1 MSVELYQQAIE
12 TLSDQPESGSG
23 VRLEQQS
30 VEVVNTF
37 ASPVLLEQIA
47 IEIANQPASPVLLQ
61 QIAVEVLSSVIEA
74 TFDPAV
80 AFMGLE
86 PGGEISE
93 RWQWVTD
100 VETARSGEQVR
111 VSLRSEPRVQV
122 EYDVATTNAADMVLL
137 DQLMTGWQSKFYYL
151 PVWQDRA
158 RLGASYG
165 PTATTISTPLSGFGY
180 VDGGL
185 IGLWTSMTD
194 YKVIQVI
201 DADFETDVL
210 TLSQPLGKSF
220 GADAWIAPIR
230 KAWLSPEA
238 SAARFTGSS
247 TEAKL
252 VFNYEDP
259 VPLERIEWRRDRGG
273 AIEIDGFA
281 LFDHVPNWDTAP
293 QITYSRR
300 LETITEDGV
309 KPWRYDPSGRG
320 WITRAELHTLTSRAE
335 INELL
340 SWVAFRRG
348 RARSYLAPV
357 WDATLDVTRSNLN
370 TATTLYVTG
379 RNYQQMLAEIRGRN
393 YVALR
398 DTTGWI
404 VRKVISA
411 APAEDNAAEDV
422 LTLSASIGR
431 AGTPDGWLD
440 VVWCEPAHLTSDT
453 FEIRWWDG
461 QTADVVISHQQVA
474 A

>member
-1 MSVELYQQAIE
+1 MTVQLYQQALE
-12 TLSDQPESGSG
+12 TISDKPDGGSA
-23 VRLEQQS
+23 VRLDQQS
-30 VEVVNTF
+30 VEVVNNALPT
-37 ASPVLLEQIA
+37 VQLGQMA
-47 IEIANQPASPVLLQ
+47 IEVANVTPPPVQLFQ
-61 QIAVEVLSSVIEA
+61 FGFEVLSSVIEA
-74 TFDPAV
+74 VFDPAI

-86 PGGEISE
+86 PGGEITE

-100 VETARSGEQVR
+100 VQTARSGEQIR
-111 VSLRSEPRVQV
+111 ASLRAEPRVQV
-122 EYDVATTNAADMVLL
+122 EYDVATTTLPDSVLL

-158 RLGASYG
+158 RLGAAYG
-165 PTATTISTPLSGFGY
+165 PAATTISTPLSGFGY

-194 YKVIQVI
+194 YKVIQVLY
-201 DADFETDVL
+201 ADFDTDTL
-210 TLSQPLGKSF
+210 TLAEPLGKSL
-220 GADAWIAPIR
+220 GETAWIAPIR
-230 KAWLSPEA
+230 KAWLSSEA

-247 TEAKL
+247 FEAKL
-252 VFNYEDP
+252 VFNLEDP

-281 LFDHVPNWDTAP
+281 IFDRIPNWTNAP
-293 QITYSRR
+293 QVTYSRR
-300 LETITEDGV
+300 LDTIIDDTV

-320 WITRAELHTLTSRAE
+320 WIARAELHTLTSRAD

-357 WDATLDVTRSNLN
+357 WDATLDVTRSNLSG
-370 TATTLYVTG
+370 ATSLYVAS
-379 RNYQQMLAEIRGRN
+379 RNYQQMLSVIEGRN

-398 DTTGWI
+398 DATGWI
-404 VRKVISA
+404 VRKVVSA

-422 LTLSASIGR
+422 LTLSSAIGR

-453 FEIRWWDG
+453 FEMRWWDG
-461 QTADVVISHQQVA
+461 QTADVVISSQQVIA
-474 A
+474 